1 MPHTVV
7 SRRALLGGA
16 LVCAFAPRLN
26 AAAPFWDRKP
36 ATAWTPE
43 EITQLLTRSP
53 WARETNID
61 FEQTE
66 GGHVE
71 VPVGGGATGQEG
83 VGRGAADGKDP
94 TAGVMRRAPVEVRWE
109 SSQAIRDAAQLPLAQ
124 IFAGRYVIS
133 VSNIPPEIMRRSRNV
148 AGMTYDDLMNELQG
162 AATLESPG
170 REPAGAGLVKRV
182 PGTENGYLFGFDKEL
197 MPLTGNEKEIDFV
210 LRTARVS
217 VKAKFEPK
225 NMVYRG
231 KPAL

>member
-16 LVCAFAPRLN
+16 LVCALDTRLQ

-36 ATAWTPE
+36 ASAWSPE

-66 GGHVE
+66 GGQVE
-71 VPVGGGATGQEG
+71 IPAGGGSPGQESY
-83 VGRGAADGKDP
+83 GRGATDGKDP
-94 TAGVMRRAPVEVRWE
+94 AAGVMRRAPVEVRWE

-124 IFAGRYVIS
+124 IFEGRYVIS
-133 VSNIPPEIMRRSRNV
+133 VSNIPAEVMRRSRNV
-148 AGMTYDDLMNELQG
+148 AGMTYDDLLNELQG

-182 PGTENGYLFGFDKEL
+182 PGSENGYLFGFAREL
-197 MPLTGNEKEIDFV
+197 LPLAGNEKEVDFV
-210 LRTARVS
+210 LKTARVS

-225 NMVYRG
+225 NMLYRG